1 MSAMTLAMTEDD
13 ALSLMTARHFVDGL
27 NEYVQLRY
35 RGYHYVAIGA
45 SQTGHAY
52 ELVSHP
58 DGMVTV
64 EPACRQPY
72 WGKSAERLRPIGRP
86 RRVCQRPGCLAA
98 GAERRAPRREPTPQQ
113 LDLFSD

>member
-1 MSAMTLAMTEDD
+1 MSAMTLATTEDD

-98 GAERRAPRREPTPQQ
+98 GAERRAPRRESTPQQ
-113 LDLFSD
+113 LELFSD